1 MKDFI
6 QSKKFGVVLSH
17 KGPDGDSLGSSIALS
32 NYLKKIGLDNQII
45 VPDIFPGFYNWLN
58 GIDEVIVADQNL
70 ELLKTLM
77 DKADVL
83 FCLDFNHTS
92 RVGSNIQPYLENTSK
107 GVVVVDHH
115 TYPQNFGDLEYIDSK
130 ASSTCELVYQLIK
143 SNNDIHLIDELIGQ
157 AIYTGLMTDTGSF
170 KYSSVTPLTHK
181 IVSHLIKIGVNH
193 SFIHEKIHD
202 QNSFSRIK
210 LLGYALQKINIEED
224 LSLAY
229 LVLTENELDQFNYQK
244 GDTEGFVNY
253 CLSIKNVSVAVFIKE
268 DKEVIKISFRS
279 KGEIKVNEFS
289 KIYYNGGGHQNASGA
304 AVEKQNINKF
314 VEQLLINFKSF
325 CLNQ

>member
-6 QSKKFGVVLSH
+6 KSKNFGIVLSH

-32 NYLKKIGLDNQII
+32 SYLKKIGLDNQII

-58 GIDEVIVADQNL
+58 GIGDVIVADQNL
-70 ELLKTLM
+70 ELLKTMM

-83 FCLDFNHTS
+83 FCLDFNHIS
-92 RVGSNIQPYLENTSK
+92 RVGPNIQPFLENTSK

-115 TYPQNFGDLEYIDSK
+115 TYPQNFGDLEYIDSE
-130 ASSTCELVYQLIK
+130 ASSTCELVYQLIE
-143 SNNDIHLIDELIGQ
+143 SNNDIHLIDKLIGQ

-181 IVSHLIKIGVNH
+181 IASHLIKLGVNH

-210 LLGYALQKINIEED
+210 LLGYALQKISVEED

-253 CLSIKNVSVAVFIKE
+253 CLSINNIAVAVFIKE
-268 DKEVIKISFRS
+268 DKDVIKISFRS
-279 KGEIKVNEFS
+279 KGEVKVNEFS
-289 KIYYNGGGHQNASGA
+289 KMYYNGGGHQNAAGA
-304 AVEKQNINKF
+304 AVEKQNINDF